1 MLGDAVSSARWAE
14 RVDAATTGFGY
25 VATELPLARAW
36 ALIAAGERDAARTLL
51 IDAAGSAEQLGHLPA
66 AAWLLHDAARIGAS
80 DVTSDITV
88 RNESIAARC
97 DSEFVAVRAA
107 HAAALSAGDTWQL
120 AAAGER
126 FEHIGAYLLAAE
138 AMAAASDASRRDRE
152 QRRAAAL
159 DQRAGEL
166 VAHCEGAVTAAL
178 ARAASVVPLTDRE
191 REIAVL
197 AAAGQ
202 SSRAIAER
210 LYLSVRTIDNHLGRI
225 YDKLGVSNR
234 ADLASALDLG
244 PRTSTQPTRS
254 TRQGER

>member
-1 MLGDAVSSARWAE
+1 MTASSSPR
-14 RVDAATTGFGY
+14 G
-25 VATELPLARAW
+25 
-36 ALIAAGERDAARTLL
+36 
-51 IDAAGSAEQLGHLPA
+51 
-66 AAWLLHDAARIGAS
+66 
-80 DVTSDITV
+80 
-88 RNESIAARC
+88 
-97 DSEFVAVRAA
+97 AA
-107 HAAALSAGDTWQL
+107 HAVALSAGDTWQL
-120 AAAGER
+120 AAVGDR
-126 FEHIGAYLLAAE
+126 FEHMGAYLLAAE

-166 VAHCEGAVTAAL
+166 VAHCEGAVTPAL

-202 SSRAIAER
+202 SSRVIAER

-234 ADLASALDLG
+234 ADLATALDRN
-244 PRTSTQPTRS
+244 PRTSTQK
-254 TRQGER
+254 GER